1 LYGKKDGQFKCGITV
16 SGLKNDNNDIIYTA
30 KDIEKYH
37 KGLLTSRE
45 MHALEKAALDDP
57 FLADALEGYRQPG
70 LDANA
75 AMGDLQSR
83 LASRI
88 QKEDAKVVAMPATN
102 HQFYWWKIAAM
113 LIVVAGAAFLTYRFA
128 FDNGSREIAQSPK
141 NQTATPPPNDTQS
154 AEITDDNLVD
164 SAPVT
169 SQPIEQ
175 KTKRNDERVQSAPGQ
190 KTDAPSSSNTAAAR
204 INEAS
209 ATTDEAVQPL
219 AAEEKENIA
228 SAQRQPIPGKAV
240 IEGRRRESEQAAA
253 QMDSAKARAG
263 YFSDMAAKK
272 KEALPPRHVFKG
284 RITDA
289 SNNPL
294 PFTNVTNIE
303 DNIGTYSDAKG
314 NFVLTS
320 TDSLLKVQV
329 SAVGFETSLAEL
341 HHGIPTN
348 SISLKEDLNI
358 PEVVIARS
366 KVNTRRIRL
375 FGNKQEVAEPQ
386 DGWDNYDT
394 YLVNNNQL
402 PAFIKNQDG
411 KSMGEVELSFE
422 VDNNGKP
429 QNIAVSKSLCSSC
442 DEEAIRLVKEGP
454 RWKRKSKKGKA
465 TVNIAF

>member
-1 LYGKKDGQFKCGITV
+1 
-16 SGLKNDNNDIIYTA
+16 
-30 KDIEKYH
+30 
-37 KGLLTSRE
+37 

-75 AMGDLQSR
+75 AMSELQSR

-88 QKEDAKVVAMPATN
+88 QKDDAKVVAMPATN
-102 HQFYWWKIAAM
+102 SRFYWWKIVAM
-113 LIVVAGAAFLTYRFA
+113 LILVAGAAFLTYRFA
-128 FDNGSREIAQSPK
+128 FDNRSGEIAQTPK
-141 NQTATPPPNDTQS
+141 PQTATPPQTDTPS
-154 AEITDDNLVD
+154 AQITDDTMVD
-164 SAPVT
+164 GAPVI
-169 SQPIEQ
+169 SQPTEQ
-175 KTKRNDERVQSAPGQ
+175 KTTKNDQPVQSAPSQ
-190 KTDAPSSSNTAAAR
+190 KPVAPSPSNTAAAR
-204 INEAS
+204 INEER
-209 ATTDEAVQPL
+209 ATADETVQAP
-219 AAEEKENIA
+219 APEEKENITL
-228 SAQRQPIPGKAV
+228 AQRQPIPGKAV
-240 IEGRRRESEQAAA
+240 IEGRRRESDQAAA
-253 QMDSAKARAG
+253 QMDSAKARNG
-263 YFSDMAAKK
+263 YFSNMAAKR

-320 TDSLLKVQV
+320 PDSLLKVQV

-341 HHGIPTN
+341 HHGVPTN
-348 SISLKEDLNI
+348 SISLKEDPNI

-394 YLVNNNQL
+394 YLVNNTQL

-411 KSMGEVELSFE
+411 KTMGEVELSFE
-422 VDNNGKP
+422 VDKNGKP

-454 RWKRKSKKGKA
+454 RWKRKAKKGKA